1 MNFVGNETVYLKE
14 MEKICAYAYDHK
26 IPLELNLL
34 GIGENRFYPR
44 DSFWKLVG
52 EMGND
57 VVLGLDAHHVR
68 MIDVPDVEAKAMK
81 MVEDFKLKLIPTPLP
96 KMK

>member
-1 MNFVGNETVYLKE
+1 MYEVFFGHSFVLLFDLFPSNLSIFDVFLKRE
-14 MEKICAYAYDHK
+14 W
-26 IPLELNLL
+26 
-34 GIGENRFYPR
+34 R

-68 MIDVPDVEAKAMK
+68 MIDVPDVEEKAMK
-81 MVEDFKLKLIPTPLP
+81 MVKDYNLKLIPTPLP
-96 KMK
+96 EMK

>member
-1 MNFVGNETVYLKE
+1 M
-14 MEKICAYAYDHK
+14 
-26 IPLELNLL
+26 
-34 GIGENRFYPR
+34 
-44 DSFWKLVG
+44 VG

-57 VVLGLDAHHVR
+57 VVFGLDAHHVR